1 MLTSLI
7 LILIFNKSQS
17 LIISQDMYPVRIK
30 GINYYNTPK
39 IFEAVFSIMK
49 VFLKDKIKN
58 RVYLRKI

>member
-1 MLTSLI
+1 M
-7 LILIFNKSQS
+7 
-17 LIISQDMYPVRIK
+17 IISQDMYPVRIK